1 MLQIINTSDD
11 PYFNMAVEDYLVH
24 NTDIKEDIFM
34 LWQNRPTVVVGRH
47 QNSHAE
53 INLAFVRQK
62 GIEVVRR
69 LSGGGAV
76 YHDKGNLNFTFI
88 TTASGMKLDFAAF
101 TVPVIEVLHQ
111 LGVPAEHT
119 GRNDIV
125 IKGRKFSGN
134 AQYRFKNRLMHH
146 GTILFDSNL
155 EDVSQ
160 ALQPDASKTIAKG
173 VASVRSRV
181 TNITEHLP
189 RPVSLEEFKNM
200 LLDNIFAHN
209 NGFQQ
214 RELTESEIEKVNAL
228 RDSRYTSWNW
238 NYGHS
243 PQFSQRRSAHF
254 PWGTMEALLLVKQ
267 GKIEQCNIFGDFFTI
282 TDLSTLENV
291 LRGIPLQEEALRE
304 VLQAVDPG
312 TIIPGANVEQI
323 MSLLIA

>member
-1 MLQIINTSDD
+1 MLQIINLSDD

-24 NTDIKEDIFM
+24 NPDLNEDIFM

-53 INLAFVRQK
+53 INLALVRQK

-76 YHDKGNLNFTFI
+76 YHDRGNLNFTFI
-88 TTASGMKLDFAAF
+88 TTAAGMKLDFAAF

-125 IKGRKFSGN
+125 IQGRKFSGN

-146 GTILFDSNL
+146 GTILFASNL

-160 ALQPDASKTIAKG
+160 ALKPDASKTIAKG

-181 TNITEHLP
+181 TNISEHLP
-189 RPVSLEEFKNM
+189 RPLSLEEFKNM
-200 LLDNIFAHN
+200 LLERIRAHS
-209 NGFQQ
+209 NGFQR
-214 RELTESEIEKVNAL
+214 RELTGPEIEQVNAL
-228 RDSRYTSWNW
+228 RNSRYTSWDW

-243 PQFSQRRSAHF
+243 PQFSQRRLARFS
-254 PWGTMEALLLVKQ
+254 WGSMEAFLLVKR
-267 GKIEQCNIFGDFFTI
+267 GIIEQCRFFGDFFTI
-282 TDLSTLENV
+282 ADLSILEKALQGV
-291 LRGIPLQEEALRE
+291 PLREEALRG
-304 VLQAVDPG
+304 VLEALDPG
-312 TIIPGANVEQI
+312 TIIPGASVQQI
-323 MSLLIA
+323 MSLMID